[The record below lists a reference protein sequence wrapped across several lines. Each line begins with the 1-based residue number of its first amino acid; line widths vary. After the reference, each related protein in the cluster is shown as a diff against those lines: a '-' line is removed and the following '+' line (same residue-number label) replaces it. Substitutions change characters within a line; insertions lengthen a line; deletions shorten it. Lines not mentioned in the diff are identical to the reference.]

1 MSNEVS
7 VTRPDRRIR
16 VVLLALSIL
25 CALIPAVV
33 LILAV
38 DADHKRAALAHDAAS
53 TAEAA
58 SQISLAVR
66 SVERQL
72 DAGAAL
78 AGASPHRGS
87 MIRSFLQAVQS
98 SNHDLISVG
107 FVARYRTR
115 PSRAAFPVYHAAGD
129 RPYITVT
136 VPINGEGTGLTAVLD
151 GKTVTGRLHFLADA
165 PGAGAYLFT
174 TGGRLLAA
182 SGVGSPRA
190 SYAPVSGE
198 RPSQRIVEDGG
209 GLEGLGLLRASTWY
223 VTEKP
228 IHGTNWVLLLE
239 RRQHGLLFSR
249 FPLLFGAASVLFAA
263 LMALIAALFLR
274 RCARGPAKRGLEDA
288 VRRSEILLRETHHRV
303 KNDLQILSSILHLSD
318 RPGLAGGEHE
328 ILVESENRVHAISLT
343 HELLYKS
350 SHLAAGV
357 SMRAYVSELIRRI
370 ETSLVG
376 DTEAISI
383 VSNIGDF
390 FFDADTSVACGLLLN
405 ELLTNSIKY
414 AFPNCDGGV
423 ILVRMERVGSGR
435 YLMQVQDDGVGLPRE
450 CCLSDSGSLGM
461 RLIRALTE
469 QLGGSVSVES
479 DPGTS
484 WRILFDAREEAVA
497 VVR

>member
-33 LILAV
+33 LILTV
-38 DADHKRAALAHDAAS
+38 DADHKRAALAHDAA
-53 TAEAA
+53 TTVEAA

-78 AGASPHRGS
+78 AGANPRRDS
-87 MIRSFLQAVQS
+87 MIRSFLRAVQS

-107 FVARYRTR
+107 FVARYGTR

-263 LMALIAALFLR
+263 LMALIAALLLR

-318 RPGLAGGEHE
+318 RPGLAGGDQQG
-328 ILVESENRVHAISLT
+328 R
-343 HELLYKS
+343 
-350 SHLAAGV
+350 AAPPP
-357 SMRAYVSELIRRI
+357 RPR
-370 ETSLVG
+370 TSRG
-376 DTEAISI
+376 PTP
-383 VSNIGDF
+383 F
-390 FFDADTSVACGLLLN
+390 GLLRLRRRHCAQRKQTQQHHTQSTSQTILHN
-405 ELLTNSIKY
+405 SCLLEKIEHLTRTIMNH
-414 AFPNCDGGV
+414 AGGKK
-423 ILVRMERVGSGR
+423 RENAKTYGR
-435 YLMQVQDDGVGLPRE
+435 SAHLHRCV
-450 CCLSDSGSLGM
+450 
-461 RLIRALTE
+461 
-469 QLGGSVSVES
+469 
-479 DPGTS
+479 
-484 WRILFDAREEAVA
+484 
-497 VVR
+497 